1 MFEYLSGAMF
11 PSGSKRQ
18 HVAKKTLDT
27 QGEVR
32 KLMSQVNPA
41 LEMARALASIQAP
54 AQALKDLGKTFA
66 SHPEMV
72 KSITSA
78 SEIAR
83 HLTQHSDFVKLTEAL
98 PRVDLQLPNIA
109 STIKASLPKPL
120 AGPALQSSEP
130 LSAVS
135 EEACSKSFPQT
146 DVSIHNTE
154 DLGQMVKR
162 VRERRKQSQQ
172 EFADLAGVGRRFLSE
187 LENGKQTLEFAK
199 VLQVAHA
206 AGLSLIVRDRSL

>member
-1 MFEYLSGAMF
+1 MCECLSDVMF
-11 PSGSKRQ
+11 PFGSKGQ

-27 QGEVR
+27 QSEIQ
-32 KLMSQVNPA
+32 KLVSQANPA
-41 LEMARALASIQAP
+41 LELARALASIQAP

-66 SHPEMV
+66 SNTEMV

-83 HLTQHSDFVKLTEAL
+83 HLAQHSDLAKLTVEF
-98 PRVDLQLPNIA
+98 PKVDLQLPNIA

-120 AGPALQSSEP
+120 SYPALQP
-130 LSAVS
+130 AALPSAVA
-135 EEACSKSFPQT
+135 EETGPKSVAQT
-146 DVSIHNTE
+146 DVHLRSTE
-154 DLGQMVKR
+154 DLGQMVRR

-206 AGLSLIVRDRSL
+206 AGLSLIVRDRSP